1 MNEKI
6 QRQIFN
12 LLYKKGIK
20 NFVGVPDSTMKYF
33 IDEGLKKDKILI
45 TTREEEAIGIVS
57 GMSLSNEK
65 SLVFMQNAGFANSLS
80 TITSLI
86 KLYEIPMIL
95 LIGWRGFLKDDAPE
109 HEKIGSIQTKLIK
122 TIGIESKI
130 INEKNFENVCDWAL
144 KKIKSGKSFELKPQL
159 NYLGR
164 YNPRLRTEIDGLINW
179 EMNSYD
185 LYNFIN
191 AFDDPYVGAS
201 TNINNK
207 KFKRS

>member
-12 LLYKKGIK
+12 LLHKKGIK

-33 IDEGLKKDKILI
+33 IDEGLKKEKILI

-109 HEKIGSIQTKLIK
+109 HEKIGEIQPDLIK
-122 TIGIESKI
+122 IIGLESKI
-130 INEKNFENVCDWAL
+130 INEKNFKNVCDWAIMKL
-144 KKIKSGKSFELKPQL
+144 KKGKTIALVIKRDFL
-159 NYLGR
+159 
-164 YNPRLRTEIDGLINW
+164 D
-179 EMNSYD
+179 
-185 LYNFIN
+185 
-191 AFDDPYVGAS
+191 
-201 TNINNK
+201 
-207 KFKRS
+207 